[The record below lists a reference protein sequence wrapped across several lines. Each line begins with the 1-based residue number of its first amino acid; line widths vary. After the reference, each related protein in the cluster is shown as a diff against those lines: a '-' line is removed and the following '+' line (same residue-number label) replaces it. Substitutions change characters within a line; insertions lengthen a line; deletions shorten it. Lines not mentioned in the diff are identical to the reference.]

1 MLMLVLPAVVDRLVL
16 LMTEA
21 RMKLSVLRV
30 QLKAPISGLQ
40 RFSLGAIDV
49 VVLAPNVKL
58 W

>member
-1 MLMLVLPAVVDRLVL
+1 MLMLVLPAVVDRLVM

-21 RMKLSVLRV
+21 RMKLSGLRV
-30 QLKAPISGLQ
+30 QLKAPISRLQ

-49 VVLAPNVKL
+49 VVLAPNAKL